1 MFGSVVVFMVIL
13 LYVFTRIITNISVFG
28 LKTHNL
34 FNEMK
39 KILIAQEYGRTD
51 RFDDVRDFIKS
62 KNLSDDDLSK
72 LITFIKIKREQ
83 LTHAFNINI
92 VMITVII
99 ALVTILAGTTF
110 NTTLGGLFGTF
121 ADKLYEEPEVAQLIY
136 SDMRKFVDKANFT
149 ILTICIGG
157 IFGLGTWG
165 IRMRYLSEITLGAL
179 RVVEQEQEE
188 RTKK

>member
-1 MFGSVVVFMVIL
+1 MI
-13 LYVFTRIITNISVFG
+13 YYISVFG

-136 SDMRKFVDKANFT
+136 SDMR
-149 ILTICIGG
+149 
-157 IFGLGTWG
+157 
-165 IRMRYLSEITLGAL
+165 
-179 RVVEQEQEE
+179 
-188 RTKK
+188 